1 MKIFAVTNVITKQLL
16 EASPDVF
23 TEAWTSLIKW
33 YSVWSHKSSLDL
45 MRESISFETKIIIII
60 ILRHYKKSVIANQIR
75 RGGPLLRPRASTYTP
90 GPRKMQ
96 LSEINILFL
105 KLFGKNEATFLLKLN
120 DRGLMTNFFYV
131 KLNDRR
137 PIEELMFCF
146 FSYST

>member
-1 MKIFAVTNVITKQLL
+1 
-16 EASPDVF
+16 
-23 TEAWTSLIKW
+23 
-33 YSVWSHKSSLDL
+33 
-45 MRESISFETKIIIII
+45 MRESISFETKIIKII

-90 GPRKMQ
+90 GPREMQ

-105 KLFGKNEATFLLKLN
+105 KFFGKNEATFLLMLVKLN
-120 DRGLMTNFFYV
+120 DRG
-131 KLNDRR
+131 